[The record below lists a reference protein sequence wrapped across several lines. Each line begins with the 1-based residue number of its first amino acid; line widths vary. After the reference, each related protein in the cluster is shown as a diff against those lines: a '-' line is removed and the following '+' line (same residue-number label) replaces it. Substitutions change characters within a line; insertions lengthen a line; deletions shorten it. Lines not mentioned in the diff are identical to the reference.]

1 VHRRAKETRLFR
13 AYVVGGVT
21 AALAVTGVTLWQFA
35 PWWVWPPLALVLLI
49 VLAKAGKP
57 PARRIVQP
65 AMITPRFRVL
75 NADVVL
81 RAYAAAK
88 LHAPDKEDQRVTFA
102 SPMRKDGEGSGVHV
116 DLPYGKGL
124 DDAVESKPQI
134 ASGLDVQVSQVF
146 FTRDKT
152 SHRRHYLWVADRDP
166 LAVPVGR
173 TPLLGAI
180 RTGRA
185 TDIWKPAPLGLDERG
200 QLVTVP
206 LMWNSV
212 LVGALPRQG
221 KTFSARLLGLYAA
234 LDPYVKIDV
243 FDASGKPDWRKFALV
258 ADSCGFGLTPTR
270 DGKPPEILLNTLIRI
285 REDVER
291 LSGLPTDVCPEGKLT
306 REIARDPRYRMPVRV
321 VLLDEFQEYFELGD
335 ISKNIADL
343 VVYLIRVAPGAGV
356 ILIDATQRPSGIGSG
371 GEVAKRFTAFRD
383 LHQIRFSLR
392 TPEWRVSEMVLG
404 AGALGEGVDSSKLLP
419 EYKGVGIL
427 RGATDANPTVRCF
440 LADHKDAE
448 KILLAARGLRE
459 RAGTLS
465 GMALGEDVGVPAR
478 DVLGDV
484 LVVFG
489 AEAGLHWQVLAAR
502 LRAQLPERWEDAT
515 AESVSADVRA
525 QGVPS
530 VDVKMYGRALKG
542 CRKADVERVSRS

>member
-1 VHRRAKETRLFR
+1 
-13 AYVVGGVT
+13 
-21 AALAVTGVTLWQFA
+21 
-35 PWWVWPPLALVLLI
+35 
-49 VLAKAGKP
+49 
-57 PARRIVQP
+57 
-65 AMITPRFRVL
+65 
-75 NADVVL
+75 
-81 RAYAAAK
+81 
-88 LHAPDKEDQRVTFA
+88 
-102 SPMRKDGEGSGVHV
+102 
-116 DLPYGKGL
+116 
-124 DDAVESKPQI
+124 
-134 ASGLDVQVSQVF
+134 
-146 FTRDKT
+146 
-152 SHRRHYLWVADRDP
+152 
-166 LAVPVGR
+166 
-173 TPLLGAI
+173 
-180 RTGRA
+180 
-185 TDIWKPAPLGLDERG
+185 
-200 QLVTVP
+200 
-206 LMWNSV
+206 
-212 LVGALPRQG
+212 
-221 KTFSARLLGLYAA
+221 
-234 LDPYVKIDV
+234 
-243 FDASGKPDWRKFALV
+243 
-258 ADSCGFGLTPTR
+258 
-270 DGKPPEILLNTLIRI
+270 
-285 REDVER
+285 
-291 LSGLPTDVCPEGKLT
+291 
-306 REIARDPRYRMPVRV
+306 
-321 VLLDEFQEYFELGD
+321 
-335 ISKNIADL
+335 

-489 AEAGLHWQVLAAR
+489 AEA
-502 LRAQLPERWEDAT
+502 WEDAT
-515 AESVSADVRA
+515 AESVSADVRG